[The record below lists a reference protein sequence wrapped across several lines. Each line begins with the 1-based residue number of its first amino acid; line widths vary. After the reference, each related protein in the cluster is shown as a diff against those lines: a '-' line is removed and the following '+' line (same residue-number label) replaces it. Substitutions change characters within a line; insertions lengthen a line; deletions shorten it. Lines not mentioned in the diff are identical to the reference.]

1 MNEQV
6 LLFRERL
13 QQKLDPMRYEHSI
26 SVSYTAA
33 ALAMRYGYNLNKAEI
48 AGLLHDCAK
57 HFEDEEIIRKCKK
70 HKIPLTEDELK
81 APAVLH
87 AFYGAW
93 LAEFRYGVKDSGI
106 LSAIRW
112 HTTGKADMT
121 LLEKI
126 IYIADYI
133 EPRRYKADDLE
144 KVRQLAFI
152 DLDET
157 MFQILDGTLKY
168 LGSKHTYVD
177 SMTKEAYEYYKSNRN
192 PVKGE

>member
-13 QQKLDPMRYEHSI
+13 QQKLTPLRYEHSI
-26 SVSYTAA
+26 GVSYTAM
-33 ALAMRYGYNLNKAEI
+33 ALAMRYGCSLEKAEI

-57 HFEDEEIIRKCKK
+57 HFEDSEIIDKCRK

-87 AFYGAW
+87 ATYGAW
-93 LAEFRYGVKDSGI
+93 LAEYRYGIKDEEI
-106 LSAIRW
+106 ISAIRW
-112 HTTGKADMT
+112 HTTGKEDMT

-133 EPRRYKADDLE
+133 EPRRYKAEDLDE
-144 KVRQLAFI
+144 MRRLAFI

-157 MFQILDGTLKY
+157 MFRILDGTLKY
-168 LGSKHTYVD
+168 LEGKKSSVD
-177 SMTKEAYEYYKSNRN
+177 SMTREAYEYYKRHRN
-192 PVKGE
+192 FLKGE